1 MKNWNIFEIT
11 TELTP
16 IHGVMMRGRIRKFA
30 LENEIEL
37 LTENASDVKNTV
49 RFALH
54 SEQEPNQVIDF
65 IKTLI
70 TDSKVELVLED
81 IKNPVLSKLKVNKEE
96 RYSI

>member
-1 MKNWNIFEIT
+1 MQHWNIYEIT
-11 TELTP
+11 TESTP
-16 IHGVMMRGRIRKFA
+16 IHGVMLRGRIRKFA

-37 LTENASDVKNTV
+37 LTENASDTENTV

-70 TDSKVELVLED
+70 TDSKVELVLEN